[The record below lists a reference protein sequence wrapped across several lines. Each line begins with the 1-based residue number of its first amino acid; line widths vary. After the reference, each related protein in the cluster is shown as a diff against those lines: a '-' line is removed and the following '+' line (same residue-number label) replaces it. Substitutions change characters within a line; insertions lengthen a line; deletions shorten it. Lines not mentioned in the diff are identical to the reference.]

1 MVAYI
6 AEESNSG
13 FLGRDVVFLASKR
26 FPNVETRRIDWLYA
40 RNAIYNFQPLQM
52 PAIMVIPIEQNTL
65 NWNKMQVH
73 QQPPVHPA
81 LENYRNEMLTFLAT
95 VANEYAGTPT
105 TTLPPPTSTL
115 GTTTTTTAS
124 ATAVT
129 VLPLGNCDW
138 RLVVVNVNDIS
149 LLFRGP
155 QHY

>member
-13 FLGRDVVFLASKR
+13 FLGRDVVFLASKQ

-52 PAIMVIPIEQNTL
+52 PAILVIPIEQNTL
-65 NWNKMQVH
+65 NWNKMRVH
-73 QQPPVHPA
+73 QQRPVNPT

-95 VANEYAGTPT
+95 VANEYAGIQT

-129 VLPLGNCDW
+129 ILPLGNCDW
-138 RLVVVNVNDIS
+138 
-149 LLFRGP
+149 
-155 QHY
+155 